1 MLTKA
6 FPPIWDW
13 IISAFAIWIFHYFQH
28 FFFSKPKVLMLS
40 LFEIFLKGWFLC
52 CAVYIHSHM
61 RIQHGNSLEAY
72 IKEIWVVWRRQAY
85 ECESPKKNDCMS
97 EGNIKMNSSALPWLH
112 RSVSIR
118 SVHWAGIFHFIH
130 HLQLAAMILQ
140 DQSIPLAH
148 TKRNTQNS
156 PC

>member
-1 MLTKA
+1 MGLNHFCFCYLDFSLFST
-6 FPPIWDW
+6 
-13 IISAFAIWIFHYFQH
+13 
-28 FFFSKPKVLMLS
+28 FFFFKTESADAVFIRNIFERLVPLLCSIYSFAYAYTAWKFTGSIYKGNLS
-40 LFEIFLKGWFLC
+40 SV
-52 CAVYIHSHM
+52 ATAS
-61 RIQHGNSLEAY
+61 
-72 IKEIWVVWRRQAY
+72 IWMWVTK
-85 ECESPKKNDCMS
+85 KKNDCMS